1 MRLDKYLADAGLGTR
16 SELKQAIRKGKVSIG
31 EKIVTDPAYA
41 VSPAEKILYAGSEVL
56 PQGPVYYMFHKPADC
71 ICATKDREKTV
82 LDYFCAAD
90 GRDLFPVGR
99 LDKDTEG
106 LLLVTN
112 DGAFAHQIT
121 SPKKHV
127 GKLYYFE
134 GHGVFDPQ
142 TVERIASGMDIG
154 NGERALP
161 SEIAYL
167 QPQAAQLPQGNL
179 SPETAQTLLRGQV
192 IQHPDCD
199 TRGLLRITQG
209 KYHQVKRMLKGCGV
223 TVVYLKRLAIGDLY
237 LDETLEKGM
246 YRPLTAAECRLFDV

>member
-16 SELKQAIRKGKVSIG
+16 SELKQAIRKGRVSIG
-31 EKIVTDPAYA
+31 EKIVTDPGYA
-41 VSPAEKILYAGSEVL
+41 VPPAEKILYDGREIS
-56 PQGPVYYMFHKPADC
+56 PQGLVYYMFYKPAGC

-82 LDYFCAAD
+82 LDYFSAAD

-112 DGAFAHQIT
+112 DGAFAHRIT

-134 GHGVFDPQ
+134 ADGVFDPQ
-142 TVERIASGMDIG
+142 TIERIAAGMDIG
-154 NGERALP
+154 KGENALP

-167 QPQAAQLPQGNL
+167 QPLAAQLPQGNL
-179 SPETAQTLLRGQV
+179 SPETAQTLLRGQ
-192 IQHPDCD
+192 IIRRQDCD

-209 KYHQVKRMLKGCGV
+209 KYHQVKRMLKSCGV
-223 TVVYLKRLAIGDLY
+223 TVSYLKRLAIGDLY

-246 YRPLTAAECRLFDV
+246 YRTLTAAECRLFDV